1 MKKNNFIIILSLFLV
16 FFLIVFFRMYY
27 LIYVNRDEYLQK
39 YNDLTKKIVEGYS
52 APRGRILDRNGL
64 VLVDNVGVK
73 TIVYNKIS
81 LISVEDEL
89 SIAHSL
95 VKILDLSFNLKEYDL
110 KKFWLLFNKD
120 KIDVLMYEESIL
132 LKSRKITKDEFEKIK
147 FDKITSDMLDSLSEE
162 EKKIAYVYT
171 LMNKGYEYAPKLI
184 KVDVTEEEFAQV
196 VEAGIP
202 GVIGEITWERYY
214 PYNETLRS
222 ILGNITSS
230 STGIPLEKKDYY
242 LNLGYSLNER
252 VGISYLEQQYESF
265 LRGDK
270 AKYLVNA
277 DKSFTLLESERR
289 GDDLVLSIDIN
300 IQLEIDGIVKN
311 EIEKGKK
318 LRNTEYFNQAY
329 VLVSDPKSGEILAI
343 SGMQLLQ
350 SNTTNSFK
358 EIGSNV
364 INDSFT
370 VGSVVK
376 GASMSVG
383 YMNEVIDIGDKY
395 YDSCVKL
402 YLVPQKCSF
411 KPLGLLD
418 DISALK
424 QSSNYYQFMIAIG
437 LTNNTYQKNII
448 LNASSNHFDI
458 YRSIFSDFGLG
469 NLTGI
474 DLPNEKKGIKG
485 NTVADDLLLNL
496 SIGQYDTY
504 TPVQLLQYINT
515 IANDGKRLQLSLMKE
530 IVDDSG
536 NVIEKFEANTL
547 GSVEMEQK
555 YFERIKEGFYQV
567 VNYGTGRGFTP
578 QLYRAAGKTGTSETF
593 VDTNNDGI
601 ADTKTISSAYV
612 MYAPIDDPKYSM
624 VVMTPNVSHNNG
636 KTIYF
641 AWISRYISREV
652 SKILFENH

>member
-1 MKKNNFIIILSLFLV
+1 LKKNNFIIILSLFLV